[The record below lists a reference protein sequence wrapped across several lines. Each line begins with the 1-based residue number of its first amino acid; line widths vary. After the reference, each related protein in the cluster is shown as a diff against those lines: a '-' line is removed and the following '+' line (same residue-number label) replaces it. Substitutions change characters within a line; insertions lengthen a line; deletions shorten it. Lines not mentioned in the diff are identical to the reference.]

1 MVYEVQTIGLRERN
15 RRFVRKKPTVCE
27 EETDGLSCK
36 TPFIGARFTNR
47 EHTIGES
54 FLCGKS
60 VAKVLQEN
68 CSLATVYQ
76 MKINQLGRVWQEWHD
91 FRSIRCIR

>member
-1 MVYEVQTIGLRERN
+1 MVYEAQTVGLRARN
-15 RRFVRKKPTVCE
+15 RRFVRKKPTV
-27 EETDGLSCK
+27 CK

-60 VAKVLQEN
+60 VARELFSCN
-68 CSLATVYQ
+68 HISCD
-76 MKINQLGRVWQEWHD
+76 NQLVRLAVA
-91 FRSIRCIR
+91 RMA

>member
-1 MVYEVQTIGLRERN
+1 MVYEVQTIGLRSTN
-15 RRFVRKKPTVCE
+15 RRFTSKKPTV
-27 EETDGLSCK
+27 CK

-47 EHTIGES
+47 EYAIGES

-68 CSLATVYQ
+68 CSLATVFL

-91 FRSIRCIR
+91 FWSIRCIR